1 MKELII
7 ALAGLGLFLSGL
19 HLLSKAMKDFTGQN
33 FRRFISTLTNNGLK
47 KTITGASIGVITQSS
62 SAATFFIMGLVQS
75 HILQFKDALT
85 VLAWSGVGTT
95 ALVFLASIDIQLLG
109 YILLGTIGLVYLF
122 NVSAD
127 AKINHVI
134 PFIFSVGLIFL
145 GLGLI
150 KIGTINFRDYFWIN
164 EFFEFASE
172 TILISMVLGLF
183 FTLVTQSASTITMLI
198 VALVSSGV
206 IPIESASFMV
216 IGSNLGSGIALILF
230 FTHLEGQ
237 QKRILFFQLITKCAG
252 SFIVLILVL
261 VKPSLLISGNASQF
275 NDMALQLALLYLYLQ
290 ITGALF
296 SSFFQ
301 NKLLFFLEK
310 KLPDSEKDIITKP
323 KFLYPEAL
331 ENKHTAINLINQEQ
345 LRLLSLV
352 PSYLDNLRLSKQG
365 EDSSDLDR
373 HSSFVAL
380 CQNIKVFID
389 EAIVIDQ
396 SNDMSALFRMQ
407 SKNESIQNLII
418 TLKSFVDTVNELN
431 IKQSNLSDSMV
442 ESLHMILTLLHEQQ
456 SDDGGDM
463 QMIESLTSDRGSL
476 MDSIRDKVLTDQSIS
491 NQDQKSLFLLTRI
504 FERLLWQVRK
514 HALIK

>member
-7 ALAGLGLFLSGL
+7 AFAGLGLFLSGL
-19 HLLSKAMKDFTGQN
+19 HLLNQAMQGFTGQN
-33 FRRFISTLTNNGLK
+33 FRKLISTVTNNEVK
-47 KTITGASIGVITQSS
+47 KTFIGSIIGIFTQSS

-75 HILQFKDALT
+75 HILKFKDALT
-85 VLAWSGVGTT
+85 VLAWSGVGTSI
-95 ALVFLASIDIQLLG
+95 LVFLASIDIQFLG
-109 YILLGTIGLVYLF
+109 YILLGALGFIYILNL
-122 NVSAD
+122 SDD
-127 AKINHVI
+127 AKINYVI
-134 PFIFSVGLIFL
+134 PFVFSVGLIFL

-150 KIGTINFRDYFWIN
+150 KFGTINLRDYFWVN

-172 TILISMVLGLF
+172 TILISIVLGLF

-198 VALVSSGV
+198 VALVFSGV
-206 IPIESASFMV
+206 IPLESASFMV
-216 IGSNLGSGIALILF
+216 IGSNVGSGLALILF

-237 QKRILFFQLITKCAG
+237 QKQILFFQLITKCAG
-252 SFIVLILVL
+252 SFIMLIIVL

-373 HSSFVAL
+373 HSSFVTL
-380 CQNIKVFID
+380 CQNI
-389 EAIVIDQ
+389 
-396 SNDMSALFRMQ
+396 
-407 SKNESIQNLII
+407 
-418 TLKSFVDTVNELN
+418 
-431 IKQSNLSDSMV
+431 
-442 ESLHMILTLLHEQQ
+442 
-456 SDDGGDM
+456 
-463 QMIESLTSDRGSL
+463 
-476 MDSIRDKVLTDQSIS
+476 
-491 NQDQKSLFLLTRI
+491 
-504 FERLLWQVRK
+504 
-514 HALIK
+514 